1 MVVSNHV
8 MNKSP
13 IFDCQPG
20 PRIRPRRRTP
30 RIHYKSIGKEGVLMK
45 EPDQDSYRFEPIP
58 ESIKE
63 TLYK

>member
-13 IFDCQPG
+13 MVDWKPG
-20 PRIRPRRRTP
+20 TRVRPRRRTP
-30 RIHYKSIGKEGVLMK
+30 RVHYKSIGKEGVLMK
-45 EPDQDSYRFEPIP
+45 EPDQDSYRYEPIP

-63 TLYK
+63 VLYK